1 MIDILLISSSA
12 ERAPHIAARLEAS
25 DVAFRLRTLHG
36 TAKQLRVHAAAIK
49 SADLLI
55 VDDAELTP
63 RELGGVEEALSHTPN
78 LHCMLV
84 TPAPSTTLLMAAMR
98 VGVRH
103 VLSWPLDERE
113 IGDALAHISAKKT
126 AGVRRDGRVVSFTS
140 CKGGSGTTLIAVNL
154 AYTLAASRDKR
165 VLLIDLNQQFADASL
180 LVADKPPPATLADLC
195 AQIDRLDVALFEAC
209 VMHVHANLDV
219 LAGAGDPVKSGELR
233 AAHLERIL
241 TLVREQYDA
250 VLIDVGQNIN
260 PLAIHALDHSD
271 SIWMVVRQ
279 NILYLHAGRRML
291 DIFKELGYPAS
302 KVKVIVNQY
311 DKKARIDLATL
322 EATLNAK
329 IAHHLP
335 RDEKQATEALNHGV
349 PLVTSAKGSA
359 LAHGITLLAEMLWP
373 QPVRSR
379 KSVLGRLFASR
390 TNASNA
396 SNASKSPPQLKAGH

>member
-1 MIDILLISSSA
+1 MIDTLLISSSA
-12 ERAPHIAARLEAS
+12 ERAPRISARLEAS
-25 DVAFRLRTLHG
+25 GIAFRLRTLHG
-36 TAKQLRVHAAAIK
+36 TAKQLRVHAAAIR

-55 VDDAELTP
+55 IDDAELTP
-63 RELGGVEEALSHTPN
+63 RELSGIEEALSHTPN

-103 VLSWPLDERE
+103 VLSWPLDEAE
-113 IGDALAHISAKKT
+113 LADALAHVSAKKS

-154 AYTLAASRDKR
+154 AYALAAQRDKR

-195 AQIDRLDVALFEAC
+195 AQIDRLDAAFFEAC
-209 VMHVHANLDV
+209 VMHVHPNLDV

-271 SIWMVVRQ
+271 SICVVVRQ

-302 KVKVIVNQY
+302 KVRVIVNQY
-311 DKKARIDLATL
+311 DKSARIDLATL
-322 EATLNAK
+322 EETLGAK
-329 IAHHLP
+329 VAYQLP

-349 PLVTSAKGSA
+349 PLVTSAKGGA
-359 LAHGITLLAEMLWP
+359 LAQGIAHLADMMWP
-373 QPVRSR
+373 RPVEAR
-379 KSVLGRLFASR
+379 KSVLGRLFPGR
-390 TNASNA
+390 PN
-396 SNASKSPPQLKAGH
+396 SPPQLKAGH

>member
-1 MIDILLISSSA
+1 MIDTLLISSSA
-12 ERAPHIAARLEAS
+12 ERAPRIAARLEAHGM
-25 DVAFRLRTLHG
+25 AFRLRTLHG
-36 TAKQLRVHAAAIK
+36 TAKQLRVHAAAIR

-55 VDDAELTP
+55 VDDADLSP
-63 RELGGVEEALSHTPN
+63 RDLSGVEEALSHTPN

-103 VLSWPLDERE
+103 VLSWPLDDAEFA
-113 IGDALAHISAKKT
+113 DALAHVSAKKH
-126 AGVRRDGRVVSFTS
+126 ANQRREGRVVSFTS

-154 AYTLAASRDKR
+154 AYALAAQRDKR

-180 LVADKPPPATLADLC
+180 LVADKTPAATLADLC
-195 AQIDRLDVALFEAC
+195 AKIERLDAALFEAC

-271 SIWMVVRQ
+271 AIGMVVRQ
-279 NILYLHAGRRML
+279 NVLYLHAGRRML
-291 DIFKELGYPAS
+291 DIFRELGYPAS
-302 KVKVIVNQY
+302 KLKLIVNQY
-311 DKKARIDLATL
+311 DKRARIDLPTL
-322 EATLNAK
+322 EESFGMK
-329 IAHHLP
+329 VAHHLP
-335 RDEKQATEALNHGV
+335 RDDRQATEALNHGV
-349 PLVTSAKGSA
+349 PLVTAAKGGA
-359 LAHGITLLAEMLWP
+359 LAQGIAQLADQLWP
-373 QPVRSR
+373 PLPAGPRR
-379 KSVLGRLFASR
+379 SVLGRLLQGR
-390 TNASNA
+390 PNAA
-396 SNASKSPPQLKAGH
+396 PRLKTGH